1 MNSAWTGI
9 DARLLRAGLLGVLLM
24 LATGAR
30 AADTGFSAGLAPE
43 ERASAGLNALTQAQV
58 SALDALVGRDVILAH
73 EGGVTGFSTAFT
85 QRHSDAERRAAG
97 IEAMSPAERGVLDA
111 LAARAIAYGPSP
123 SSGFTYSP
131 PPKPA
136 PVETLVSTPPQFEVH
151 GDVSFT
157 LGGGSHGSSFYGT
170 SADVFVTDPSGRF
183 TLGIGVSEFRSRGLI
198 GPYDP
203 CMIEPYDPWLPGW

>member
-43 ERASAGLNALTQAQV
+43 ERASTGLNALTQAQV

-136 PVETLVSTPPQFEVH
+136 PVVLVVSPSTTVT
-151 GDVSFT
+151 T
-157 LGGGSHGSSFYGT
+157 LGPA
-170 SADVFVTDPSGRF
+170 SAFALPQETVVRSKQLGMLEGEFPEFVRRPPHVLRGR
-183 TLGIGVSEFRSRGLI
+183 G
-198 GPYDP
+198 
-203 CMIEPYDPWLPGW
+203 